1 MKQNEEFVLQCLGM
15 SEGGFVVDKGGPT
28 DRGITQRAFDAYNEA
43 HGLPLRSVK
52 GISKTLAEKILVE
65 NYFTPVR
72 FNELPH
78 GLDYTLADYSVN
90 SGPSR
95 AIKDLQREI
104 GVKADGV
111 FGNQTLVA
119 MRKYIE
125 EDGLDDLI
133 VSINERRF
141 AFMKTLSNWG
151 VSKNGWTTRVMG
163 KYDGAQVDD
172 IGVIDRSLMLAR
184 QDVET
189 HKIPLP
195 AREANPAKAEAPDL
209 PQTAGKDPTSVGALV
224 SGGGVVTAAGGVLSG
239 IGGLDATAQI
249 IAVVGI
255 LVALAALAYVL
266 RHRLRM
272 LAVGRG

>member
-1 MKQNEEFVLQCLGM
+1 
-15 SEGGFVVDKGGPT
+15 
-28 DRGITQRAFDAYNEA
+28 
-43 HGLPLRSVK
+43 
-52 GISKTLAEKILVE
+52 
-65 NYFTPVR
+65 
-72 FNELPH
+72 
-78 GLDYTLADYSVN
+78 
-90 SGPSR
+90 
-95 AIKDLQREI
+95 
-104 GVKADGV
+104 
-111 FGNQTLVA
+111 
-119 MRKYIE
+119 
-125 EDGLDDLI
+125 
-133 VSINERRF
+133 
-141 AFMKTLSNWG
+141 
-151 VSKNGWTTRVMG
+151 
-163 KYDGAQVDD
+163 
-172 IGVIDRSLMLAR
+172 LMLAR

-209 PQTAGKDPTSVGALV
+209 PQTAGKDATAIGAIV